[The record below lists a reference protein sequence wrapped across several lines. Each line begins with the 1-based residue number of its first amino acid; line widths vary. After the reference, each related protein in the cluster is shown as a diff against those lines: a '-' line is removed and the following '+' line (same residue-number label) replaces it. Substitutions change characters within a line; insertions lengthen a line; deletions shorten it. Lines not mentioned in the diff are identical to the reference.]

1 MVTGFFFAPE
11 ASAEIIG
18 RNDGVILKWF
28 IGINCIIFLDIV
40 LVRVGWDWLPSISF
54 SEEEGVS
61 WNTIAMDGPVM
72 LSDVLQFVLENDGF
86 PIAKARE
93 LFGLNVPKLK
103 EIGDA
108 LEDVGFLVRGPNNAR
123 LVAPG
128 IDRSSI
134 LAIIDQRDV
143 PVEEF
148 GSSFVHNG
156 SGSYQTLASS
166 LMS

>member
-18 RNDGVILKWF
+18 RNNGVILKWF
-28 IGINCIIFLDIV
+28 IGINCIMFLDIV
-40 LVRVGWDWLPSISF
+40 LVRVGRAWLPSISF
-54 SEEEGVS
+54 SEEEGVAGS
-61 WNTIAMDGPVM
+61 IEPLDGTVM
-72 LSDVLQFVLENDGF
+72 LSDVLHFVLEHDGF

-103 EIGDA
+103 DIGDA

-134 LAIIDQRDV
+134 LAIIDQHDI
-143 PVEEF
+143 PVEQF
-148 GSSFVHNG
+148 GSSFVQTA
-156 SGSYQTLASS
+156 SGSYKSLASS